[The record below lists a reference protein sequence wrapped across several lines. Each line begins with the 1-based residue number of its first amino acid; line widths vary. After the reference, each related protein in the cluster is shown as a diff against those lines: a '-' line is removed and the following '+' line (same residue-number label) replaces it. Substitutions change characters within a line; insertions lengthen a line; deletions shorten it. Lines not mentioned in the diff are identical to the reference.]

1 MFLRFIKKGKSE
13 IVNNF
18 EGAPKIALVIECG
31 APLACSYMMPAILEK
46 RMHV

>member
-18 EGAPKIALVIECG
+18 EGLRKLLLRLNVVLRLLVRI
-31 APLACSYMMPAILEK
+31 
-46 RMHV
+46 